1 MPTTSKPCSTSSA
14 AVTELSTPPD
24 MATTTRHSRA
34 GLSRPRAFIR
44 ASPVHQCA
52 GGGRALDGKAGE
64 VLGHEDLTAEPRG
77 LRQPEGEVEHV
88 LLVLARLVQQLVPF
102 RIDDDVAGRAGERAL
117 AGALDVDAVLVR
129 DLQHRKAE
137 RRVHL
142 AARAVALDE
151 SHFRHEPVPSVPNP
165 LRLPPPASPPPP
177 PVHPPPCP
185 PPPPPPPHPPR
196 PPPP

>member
-1 MPTTSKPCSTSSA
+1 MPTTSHPCSTSSA

-34 GLSRPRAFIR
+34 GLSGPRAFIR
-44 ASPVHQCA
+44 PSPCHHVARRLRQ
-52 GGGRALDGKAGE
+52 LDGKAVGL
-64 VLGHEDLTAEPRG
+64 LGHDDLTAEPRG
-77 LRQPEGEVEHV
+77 LRQAEGEVEHV

-151 SHFRHEPVPSVPNP
+151 SHFPHEPVPTARNP
-165 LRLPPPASPPPP
+165 LRLARPGS
-177 PVHPPPCP
+177 
-185 PPPPPPPHPPR
+185 PR
-196 PPPP
+196 PPPGPRPP